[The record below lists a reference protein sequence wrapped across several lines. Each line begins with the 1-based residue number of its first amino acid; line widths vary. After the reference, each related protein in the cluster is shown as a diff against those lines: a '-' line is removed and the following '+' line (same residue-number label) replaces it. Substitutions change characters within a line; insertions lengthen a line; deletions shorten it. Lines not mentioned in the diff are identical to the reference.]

1 MSKIISSKST
11 VGNSFY
17 DLDDRF
23 SLFHTQLKSEIS
35 SLFNADPVSWWQQF
49 LLDNDYGIRQKSL
62 VGKIRVLDL
71 FSSVGGLSLGASVA
85 AELLGKAVRFEGA
98 ADTDSDALLVHNHNF
113 GTQHLINES
122 VRDIVD
128 FRVTTDTQDGR
139 AHFRYAAMCGQGE
152 KLGKADLLIGGP
164 PCQGHSTLNNLTR
177 SDDPKNL
184 LMLTMPAI
192 AVAMDIPAV
201 VIENV
206 PNVIND
212 SKNVVKTTREL
223 FETNGYT
230 VSQGVLS
237 ASQLGWPQTRKRF
250 FMVARLDGVSIDF
263 VKLTQTFQMPGQ
275 PLSWAI
281 GDLLET
287 FGRESNGNKDLFNT
301 VPQMSPDNQRRLK
314 WLFDNNEFDLPNHE
328 RPKCHQNGHTYPA
341 TYGRMYWDKP
351 APTITTGFLTPGRGR
366 FIHPLQPRV
375 LTPHEAAR
383 VQGFPDWFDFYAPLN
398 KPISRSNLTK
408 WIGDAVPSVLG
419 AAAIAAAIA
428 QSKELTS

>member
-1 MSKIISSKST
+1 MSKSISKKSS
-11 VGNSFY
+11 VESSFY
-17 DLDDRF
+17 DLDESF
-23 SLFHTQLKSEIS
+23 SQFQTKLKSEIS
-35 SLFNADPVSWWQQF
+35 STFDADPVNWWKQF
-49 LLDNDYGIRQKSL
+49 LLADDYGIRQKSL
-62 VGKIRVLDL
+62 NGTIRVLDL

-98 ADTDSDALLVHNHNF
+98 ADTDPDALYVHSHNF
-113 GTQHLINES
+113 GTRHLINES

-128 FRVTTDTQDGR
+128 FRVTTDSQHGK
-139 AHFRYAAMCGQGE
+139 AQFRYAAMCGEGE
-152 KLGKADLLIGGP
+152 KLGPVDVLIGGP
-164 PCQGHSTLNNLTR
+164 PCQGHSTLNNQTR
-177 SDDPKNL
+177 SDDPKNV

-192 AVAMDIPAV
+192 AVAMGIPAI

-250 FMVARLDGVSIDF
+250 FMIARLDGVSIDF
-263 VKLTQTFQMPGQ
+263 VKLTQTFQMPAQ

-281 GDLLET
+281 GDLVES
-287 FGRESNGNKDLFNT
+287 FGCNGSKDLFNT
-301 VPQMSPDNQRRLK
+301 VPQMSADNQRRLK
-314 WLFDNNEFDLPNHE
+314 WLFDNNEYDLPNHE

-366 FIHPLQPRV
+366 FIHPIQPRV

-383 VQGFPDWFDFYAPLN
+383 VQGFPDWFDFYAQLDKPL
-398 KPISRSNLTK
+398 SRSNLTK

-419 AAAIAAAIA
+419 ATAVAAALSLG
-428 QSKELTS
+428 QENLGN